1 MSKYHKIL
9 VLAVSL
15 IALVNIAS
23 AIGSTAAPRSKQFVQ
38 FLPQQDEQ
46 DTKNAPLQ
54 LDIKER
60 ENGTLLIITFNGAKI
75 TLDKEAAPVPPGG
88 IYTVSLDASIV
99 LQGTFDEP
107 TIKIEKPLSL
117 QTLTNGEHLV
127 RCELHYSI
135 GETYKAELPFS
146 FDATPIISLGKNN
159 SKLTA
164 FDPLVGFKFY
174 KEDQKNVGFIDVAI
188 DERSLGVAEIQAQAN
203 GETKLLSQ
211 WLGKTISVAELPPGQ
226 HLLGL
231 TATGTNGGESVQFI
245 PFTVEALP
253 ILNVEKN
260 KDGTMERI
268 KATFLQANN
277 AYSGSVDVFYRHGV
291 ILSLQSRE
299 TSVLIEKSHI
309 LQAFA
314 QHKLQLPTIPTPL
327 VVSLRSANNTENWQT
342 ILFLP

>member
-135 GETYKAELPFS
+135 
-146 FDATPIISLGKNN
+146 DN